1 MKSQT
6 FQLKSIAPVAVALS
20 LTLAMSANAQTTS
33 SPADTPR
40 MIASA
45 PIGTASGTT
54 PVALLQ
60 SQEPVIDPAEFST
73 VTKIAESKVADS
85 KGWETAAEGSQP
97 TATKPEAAS
106 TAVSENTPASKS
118 ENTVSAAP
126 VSESATTEKAVD
138 VPMERITA
146 DSASSRS
153 IEKTESAVDV
163 TPDLKPIA
171 VTETPSTTPATDLT
185 DDAKAI
191 ASSTDVADGGVQLR
205 GAPDTASTR
214 TDTAGDTS
222 QLRQIDIAQSS
233 PNDATTSPSPDNR
246 EFDLTPVSLPRR
258 TPTFNRF
265 EGFHSNMLYA
275 LPGRMFFSAV
285 VDNSLRAE
293 TNVFQTKNHNRTDMV
308 YRVLPNT
315 VLGWALTRK
324 TRVSANYFFLR
335 DQYTKYQLLDRNF
348 HSVCLK
354 VEHDLYNQDGLT
366 VTGGFLARAL
376 FANPDQFSDAF
387 FNDLLPSL
395 TVTKQVG
402 NHAVVYGSV
411 VGQIRFREVLSQFQ
425 EGDQFYS
432 VGTVYKKGPWQALG
446 DFTLNNNF
454 GNSNLRQGDNNQVII
469 LTEEIARRLPYL
481 RKVPIDAYIRAQ
493 QIFNMGANNSP
504 GYAGVN
510 CRIFG
515 GIRAYVSKPVVYPVK
530 LAGK

>member
-33 SPADTPR
+33 NPADAPR

-45 PIGTASGTT
+45 PVGTANGTT
-54 PVALLQ
+54 PIALLQ

-73 VTKIAESKVADS
+73 STKIADSKVAES
-85 KGWETAAEGSQP
+85 RGWESAAEGSQP
-97 TATKPEAAS
+97 PAAKTEAES
-106 TAVSENTPASKS
+106 TA
-118 ENTVSAAP
+118 SAVP
-126 VSESATTEKAVD
+126 VSQPPTSSVAEKAVE

-146 DSASSRS
+146 DSASTSS
-153 IEKTESAVDV
+153 TETAVSSAVEV

-171 VTETPSTTPATDLT
+171 VSETPSKTPATDLT

-191 ASSTDVADGGVQLR
+191 ASSTDAADAGVQLR
-205 GAPDTASTR
+205 GAPNTASTS

-233 PNDATTSPSPDNR
+233 PNDATTSPAPDNR

-348 HSVCLK
+348 HSVGFQ
-354 VEHDLYNQDGLT
+354 VDHDFYNQDGVT
-366 VTGGFLARAL
+366 VTGGFLGRAL

-395 TVTKQVG
+395 TATKQVG

-432 VGTVYKKGPWQALG
+432 FGTVYKKGPWQALG
-446 DFTLNNNF
+446 DFTLNDNF
-454 GNSNLRQGDNNQVII
+454 GNSNLRQGHNNQVII

-493 QIFNMGANNSP
+493 QIFNMGANSSP